1 MKKQSPSKSLLHHR
15 RFKDYFSDWITI
27 LKNKHLPNLRHHM
40 SATTTSSSSPNL
52 LSAHVEIIHH
62 HFKSYYHTLDLA
74 ASTDVSQ
81 ILYPTDIRNP
91 IEIPFL
97 WLGDLH
103 PYLFTNLIRS
113 YLIQND
119 EEDDV
124 SSQEEDD
131 EEYDHDHSNHDQEND
146 DDVEEIEVG
155 ESCEFLKKQWP
166 LMNAWK
172 IQTRKLTCRIGQ
184 IERGLRLMVPALND
198 RVRKAQ
204 LAFVEKVGSGEV
216 MAAMAAAEMEEEM
229 VGIVMDANRL
239 RKDVISEIVSV
250 TSVYQA
256 ALFLEGLA
264 QFLVGL
270 RDEKLLHEFK
280 KCKSPVN

>member
-1 MKKQSPSKSLLHHR
+1 MFKSLR
-15 RFKDYFSDWITI
+15 KSIPPTNRQRFSDYYSNWITT
-27 LKNKHLPNLRHHM
+27 LTTTHLPNLRLHM
-40 SATTTSSSSPNL
+40 SASSPNL
-52 LSAHVEIIHH
+52 LSAHVEILHH

-74 ASTDVSQ
+74 AATDVSQ
-81 ILYPTDIRNP
+81 ILFPSGHRNP
-91 IEIPFL
+91 IELPFL

-103 PYLFTNLIRS
+103 PYVFTNLLRS
-113 YLIQND
+113 YLIQQTDTVSLNED
-119 EEDDV
+119 ETENDDV
-124 SSQEEDD
+124 YDDD
-131 EEYDHDHSNHDQEND
+131 EE
-146 DDVEEIEVG
+146 EEIEVG

-172 IQTRKLTCRIGQ
+172 MQSRKLTGRIDQ
-184 IERGLRLMVPALND
+184 IERGLRLMVPALMG

-204 LAFVEKVGSGEV
+204 AGFVERVGSGV
-216 MAAMAAAEMEEEM
+216 VTAAVAAAEMEEEM

-264 QFLVGL
+264 QFLVGI
-270 RDEKLLHEFK
+270 RDGKLLKEFK
-280 KCKSPVN
+280 KCKLLIKS